1 MRDDLYSVLIRHLKR
16 LVRQRDDLAH
26 RVVEITIA
34 SPQPSEVT
42 AYSANVVGGSGSGG
56 GGAVGGLT
64 PEKNHLALEVAE
76 SKAKIRR
83 LNQQLWVKWQ
93 K

>member
-34 SPQPSEVT
+34 SPQSSEVT
-42 AYSANVVGGSGSGG
+42 AYNPNAVVGGGGSGG

-83 LNQQLWVKWQ
+83 LNQQL
-93 K
+93 

>member
-1 MRDDLYSVLIRHLKR
+1 MDNPTRLDDAMRDDLYTVLIRHLKR
-16 LVRQRDDLAH
+16 LVRERDDFAH

-34 SPQPSEVT
+34 SPQPSE
-42 AYSANVVGGSGSGG
+42 AAGGGG

-83 LNQQLWVKWQ
+83 LNQQL
-93 K
+93 

>member
-1 MRDDLYSVLIRHLKR
+1 MDNPKRLDDAMRDDLYTVLIHHLKR
-16 LVRQRDDLAH
+16 LVRERDDFAH

-34 SPQPSEVT
+34 SPQPSE
-42 AYSANVVGGSGSGG
+42 AAAGG

-83 LNQQLWVKWQ
+83 LNQQL
-93 K
+93 